1 MFNTATRRLIL
12 ALAAMVVPATLIA
25 AVPSNPVETPGRVS
39 LTGQLLVAT
48 PAMRDPR
55 FDHTVILMLRH
66 ERGGAFGIV
75 INRPMGERPLA
86 DLLGALGQKDPAA
99 SGSVRVF
106 VGGPVEPEIG
116 FVVHSPEYR
125 LPGTLDVDGRVAMTS
140 NAKVLRDIADK
151 MGPNKSLV
159 AFGYAG
165 WGPGQLEGEL
175 GHNVWYTAPA
185 DANLIFDDD
194 RDKLWEHAV
203 ARRTQDL

>member
-66 ERGGAFGIV
+66 DRSGAFGIV

-86 DLLGALGQKDPAA
+86 DLLGALGDKDPAV

-106 VGGPVEPEIG
+106 AGGPVEPEIG

-125 LPGTLDVDGRVAMTS
+125 LPGTLEVDGRVAMTS

>member
-1 MFNTATRRLIL
+1 MFNTAARRLIS

-39 LTGQLLVAT
+39 LAGQLLVAT

-66 ERGGAFGIV
+66 DRSGAFGIV
-75 INRPMGERPLA
+75 INRPVGERPLA
-86 DLLGALGQKDPAA
+86 ELLGALGQKDPAV

-106 VGGPVEPEIG
+106 AGGPVEPEIG

-140 NAKVLRDIADK
+140 SAKVLRDIADK
-151 MGPNKSLV
+151 MGPIKSLV